1 MVEPAGLFCFRVTEH
16 YYQVN
21 GSGATGPFGGDV
33 PFRSMED
40 GVIIYMSYQVLVK
53 LVVGEGA
60 AEAVAAPTVTPKTSA
75 IPAIAVTTMPA
86 KRFVI
91 THAPSRRYLRAY
103 R

>member
-1 MVEPAGLFCFRVTEH
+1 
-16 YYQVN
+16 
-21 GSGATGPFGGDV
+21 
-33 PFRSMED
+33 MED